1 MSNSSP
7 SEGPGG
13 GAAVPAQ
20 SAGNSTDIAVIGVGC
35 RFPDAWTPAQYWR
48 NIERGVVSMR
58 ELSDEQLRAAGHS
71 EEALDAPGFV
81 RVGASLPGVADFAAE
96 FFGYKARE
104 VDAIDPQQRIF
115 LEACWEALESAGHPP
130 RPDGPVTG
138 VFASSAA
145 GNYSAAVFA
154 ARVRDEGLAAAVGD
168 LDLTLG
174 GQADFMTSRAAYK
187 LGLRGPS
194 VSVQTGCSSSLTA
207 VHYGTLSLLSGESDL
222 VLAGGATVLDPLL
235 GYQPAPGGWVSED
248 GYVRS
253 FDAKSSGT
261 TYGSGVGVV
270 VLRRLADALADGDP
284 VLAVLRGTAVGND
297 GGDRLGYV
305 APNLD
310 GVADVVAA
318 ALRVSGVPAG
328 LVRYVEAHGTGT
340 PLGDHVEL
348 LALAK
353 AFRLSTTETGYCGLG
368 SVMANIGHLGP
379 AAGIAGFIKAVHVAR
394 TGVLPPHPAFDS
406 PRDPAELAASPFHV
420 PTERVV
426 DPAADRHVLVN
437 SMGVGGTNAV
447 AVLGA
452 PPAPSR
458 PPAEAGDTVRL
469 VLSARTRAELDALSR
484 QLADELDAP
493 DAPVGDIAHTLRVG
507 RAAFGERR
515 VVTAPPGRLAAALRL
530 PRPPLAATAR
540 PVPRRAVVVGTQPPA
555 GLLAALPPDT
565 TVSTVDPG
573 EADGIHR
580 IFADGPGELD
590 ELLATAWLNGVD
602 VDWAAAAGGT
612 GRRVPLPTYPFQ
624 RKRFWPLDRLDVF
637 APARPAAEQPAAT
650 GSLEDDI
657 AALWG
662 ELFDRETVGVDEE
675 FGALGGTS
683 LLSVQMALRLQQR
696 HGVLVNVH
704 RAGGSRAT
712 VRRLAGIVRAQ
723 LADGTTEQSEVD
735 DHGPLV
741 DADLK
746 LPLVP
751 MSRRRAPGRDVL
763 LTGATGYLGA
773 FLLHELLKTT
783 QGRVYCLVRA
793 ADPAEAAARLREAAA
808 AVALPAP
815 DPDRAVAVPADLR
828 TFGGTADSLAGG
840 VLADRIGHV
849 VHCAARVVFTEPYRV
864 LREDNVLPLVD
875 LLNWVRRHGIRD
887 FSLVSTLAATA
898 PASGTDGTRLETR
911 RQPLHPDLGGYGI
924 SKWVG
929 ERLLE
934 RAEEDGIRA
943 RVFRPGLIMAA
954 GGTGA
959 CNARDLVWLMLASGL
974 ATGTHPLDDRAEP
987 VAPVDVIARAIAELA
1002 LSPASAGRVYH
1013 LADERSIG
1021 TRDLFGLLAGTG
1033 LETDPMPLPDWRAM
1047 VAKEALARDSRVLS
1061 AVALYE
1067 LEGHELAEDAVQVRA
1082 WQPWLRRRGL
1092 SSAIDG
1098 AQLRRGLEFLAAH
1111 DEAFG
1116 ELLPELAKEGK

>member
-1 MSNSSP
+1 MSAP
-7 SEGPGG
+7 
-13 GAAVPAQ
+13 
-20 SAGNSTDIAVIGVGC
+20 TDIAVIGVGC

-71 EEALDAPGFV
+71 EEAIEAPGFV

-130 RPDGPVTG
+130 RPGGPVIG

-353 AFRLSTTETGYCGLG
+353 AFRLSTRATGYCGLG

-406 PRDPAELAASPFHV
+406 PRDPAELAESPFHV
-420 PTERVV
+420 PTERDV

-447 AVLGA
+447 AVLAA
-452 PPAPSR
+452 PPEPSR
-458 PPAEAGDTVRL
+458 PSAEAGDTVRL

-484 QLADELDAP
+484 QLADELDTP

-540 PVPRRAVVVGTQPPA
+540 PAPRRAVVVGAQPPA

-573 EADGIHR
+573 AADGIHR
-580 IFADGPGELD
+580 IFAGEPGELD
-590 ELLATAWLNGVD
+590 ELLTTAWLNGVD
-602 VDWAAAAGGT
+602 VDWAAAAGET

-637 APARPAAEQPAAT
+637 APARPAGQQAVPAAT

-662 ELFDRETVGVDEE
+662 ELFERETVGVDEE

-723 LADGTTEQSEVD
+723 LADGSAEPSEVD
-735 DHGPLV
+735 DHGALV

-783 QGRVYCLVRA
+783 QNRVYCLVRA
-793 ADPAEAAARLREAAA
+793 ADPAEAAARLRDAAA

-828 TFGGTADSLAGG
+828 TFGETADSLAEG
-840 VLADRIGHV
+840 VLPDRIGHV

-864 LREDNVLPLVD
+864 LREDNVLPLAD

-959 CNARDLVWLMLASGL
+959 CNTRDLVWLMLASGL

-1092 SSAIDG
+1092 SSAVDG
-1098 AQLRRGLEFLAAH
+1098 AQLRRGLAFLAAH